1 MIKLCVFDFDSTI
14 MDGETIDILA
24 AANNASDEVA
34 SITKRSMNGELDFF
48 ESLTA
53 RVKFL
58 KGMPLSKADE
68 ICKNLPIM
76 PGASELIAALKQKG
90 IKVVIFSGGFHIATD
105 KMQEKLK
112 FDANFANI
120 LHHKDGI
127 LTGEVGGEMMF
138 GSSKGEMIDRLKG
151 LLNLDKSEIMCV
163 GDGAND
169 VSMFRKCD
177 LKIAF
182 CAKEILKK
190 EATHCVDAKDLR
202 EILKYIR

>member
-1 MIKLCVFDFDSTI
+1 

-68 ICKNLPIM
+68 IM

-90 IKVVIFSGGFHIATD
+90 VKVAVFSGGFHIATD

-120 LHHKDGI
+120 LHQKDGI

-190 EATHCVDAKDLR
+190 EATHCVDVKDLR
-202 EILKYIR
+202 EILNFIR

>member
-1 MIKLCVFDFDSTI
+1 
-14 MDGETIDILA
+14 
-24 AANNASDEVA
+24 
-34 SITKRSMNGELDFF
+34 
-48 ESLTA
+48 
-53 RVKFL
+53 
-58 KGMPLSKADE
+58 
-68 ICKNLPIM
+68 M

-90 IKVVIFSGGFHIATD
+90 IKFVVFSGGFHIATD

-169 VSMFRKCD
+169 VSMFRKM
-177 LKIAF
+177 
-182 CAKEILKK
+182 
-190 EATHCVDAKDLR
+190 
-202 EILKYIR
+202 